1 MDRILG
7 RAAICAVLKR
17 VSRGMYR
24 AKLVPEGLQSLAVA
38 ISGNPKPLAR
48 PVFHPALALDQR
60 DRSVSAVIE
69 SSSVRVTPPNSIS
82 HQRLLP

>member
-7 RAAICAVLKR
+7 RAAVCAVLKR

-48 PVFHPALALDQR
+48 PVFHPALALD
-60 DRSVSAVIE
+60 
-69 SSSVRVTPPNSIS
+69 
-82 HQRLLP
+82 

>member
-38 ISGNPKPLAR
+38 IS
-48 PVFHPALALDQR
+48 VFSVSSASVKPALVPTGFRVCQGK
-60 DRSVSAVIE
+60 VE
-69 SSSVRVTPPNSIS
+69 SGFPDKTNENKEA
-82 HQRLLP
+82 